1 MRLLGSACPCA
12 GMTSSANLDNL
23 LAGASLSSVLP
34 HRMVLL
40 ARTSLPLIAASLL
53 SRAPSPALTTP
64 QCPIHALS
72 TMSAPSPSSP
82 EFLQD
87 KLSTLLASPH
97 IHFNAPPAG
106 GPLHIRMGHGP
117 VDLFSTRFLNFF
129 TADARGVV
137 GGKEVDHD
145 GLKDALLA
153 LQKKWNPQEAR
164 FEAQSEAAKVRLRAH
179 ICGS

>member
-1 MRLLGSACPCA
+1 
-12 GMTSSANLDNL
+12 
-23 LAGASLSSVLP
+23 
-34 HRMVLL
+34 MVLL

-53 SRAPSPALTTP
+53 SRAPSPALASTTLPTP
-64 QCPIHALS
+64 QCPVRALS
-72 TMSAPSPSSP
+72 AMSAPSPSSP

-145 GLKDALLA
+145 GLKEALLA
-153 LQKKWNPQEAR
+153 LQKKWNPQEAS
-164 FEAQSEAAKVRLRAH
+164 FEAQSEAAKVRVCAYMRVVRWRLT
-179 ICGS
+179 GV